1 MNEVKAFISLLTVTP
16 FVTCL
21 STVAAEQ
28 IMEGILQKYLC
39 PACGV
44 RGSPVTAALDS
55 VSPWVIGGVEARLH
69 SYPWVAQV
77 GRT

>member
-1 MNEVKAFISLLTVTP
+1 MLTVTP
-16 FVTCL
+16 FVTCIYRG
-21 STVAAEQ
+21 SRAWKA
-28 IMEGILQKYLC
+28 EGILQKYLC

-44 RGSPVTAALDS
+44 RDSPVTAALDS

>member
-1 MNEVKAFISLLTVTP
+1 MGS
-16 FVTCL
+16 
-21 STVAAEQ
+21 
-28 IMEGILQKYLC
+28 EGILQKYLC